1 MGRTPHKSIFAA
13 LLTILLLICI
23 SAHAQDAN
31 RMGETSAKLM
41 ELQKKLEAYSSN
53 VECQRKITLEMNA
66 ISQQYQSLAKSGGQT
81 QPQ

>member
-1 MGRTPHKSIFAA
+1 MGRMSFIF
-13 LLTILLLICI
+13 LILLSILSI
-23 SAHAQDAN
+23 SVSAYAQDAN
-31 RMGETSAKLM
+31 RMGELSAKLM